1 MQINVGKMIADIG
14 CAEKAL
20 YNVIS
25 QEIEPDPDHLMAL
38 DSALEAAFNALLT
51 AHLTTARQRVDR
63 VRYLLYRIEKNID
76 SGKLLSTMTSSILE
90 DVMFVFD
97 RLEDDNPV
105 IAKSELNGFIA
116 QAASK

>member
-1 MQINVGKMIADIG
+1 MQTKVGKLIADIE

-38 DSALEAAFNALLT
+38 DSDLELAFNAFLT
-51 AHLTTARQRVDR
+51 AQLTTARQRVDR
-63 VRYLLYRIEKNID
+63 VRYLLYRIEKNVD

-97 RLEDDNPV
+97 RIEDDNPI
-105 IAKSELNGFIA
+105 IASTKLNGFMA
-116 QAASK
+116 QSASK